1 MTTIVILIIVSTL
14 FASSIILYKYMDFA
28 RFLIERKDKK
38 VEKKLNSNIFRNI
51 TYDRFDRFEN
61 ENIIIDVEVEEINPV
76 RRENRFVQ
84 RYLK

>member
-38 VEKKLNSNIFRNI
+38 LEKKLNSNSFRNI
-51 TYDRFDRFEN
+51 TYDRFEN

>member
-38 VEKKLNSNIFRNI
+38 VEKKLNSASFRNS
-51 TYDRFDRFEN
+51 TYDRLDRFES

-76 RRENRFVQ
+76 RRENRFGQ

>member
-28 RFLIERKDKK
+28 RFLIERKDKR
-38 VEKKLNSNIFRNI
+38 VDKKLNSNSFRNI

>member
-1 MTTIVILIIVSTL
+1 
-14 FASSIILYKYMDFA
+14 MDFA

>member
-38 VEKKLNSNIFRNI
+38 VEKKLNSNSFRNI
-51 TYDRFDRFEN
+51 TYDRFEN